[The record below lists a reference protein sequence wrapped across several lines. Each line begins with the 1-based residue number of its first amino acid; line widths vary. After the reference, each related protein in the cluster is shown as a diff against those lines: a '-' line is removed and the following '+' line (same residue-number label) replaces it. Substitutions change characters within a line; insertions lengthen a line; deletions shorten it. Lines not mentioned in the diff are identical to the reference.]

1 MVRHGYAAEFAENIF
16 KWIQGFG
23 EYAFPESHTAS
34 FARLTYVS
42 A

>member
-1 MVRHGYAAEFAENIF
+1 MVRHGYAAEFPENIF
-16 KWIQGFG
+16 KQIKNFG
-23 EYAFPESHTAS
+23 EYGFPESHTAS